1 MLQSSPSVLGS
12 FHETRVM
19 VAVGTGNS
27 NISPNTNLVLGLKFR
42 KFLQGGLA
50 VLQGGLEPPLPRAAN
65 PFSTLGGMITQF

>member
-1 MLQSSPSVLGS
+1 MLLSSPSILGS

-42 KFLQGGLA
+42 KFLQGGLG
-50 VLQGGLEPPLPRAAN
+50 VLQGGLQPPLPHSWLRAWE
-65 PFSTLGGMITQF
+65 GGLKNRKF